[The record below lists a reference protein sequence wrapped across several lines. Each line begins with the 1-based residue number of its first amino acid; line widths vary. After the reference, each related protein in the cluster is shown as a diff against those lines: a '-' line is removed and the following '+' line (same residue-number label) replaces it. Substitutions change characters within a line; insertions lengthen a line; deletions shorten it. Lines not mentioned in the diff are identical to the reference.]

1 MQYTTPDLI
10 RLEWNPGYENQG
22 FDDDL
27 LQIAIYDKTR
37 VDDGEMAGRF

>member
-1 MQYTTPDLI
+1 MQYTTPDPI

-37 VDDGEMAGRF
+37 VDDDEMAGRF